1 MLLRSVFV
9 LIGAVLCFGQTAPV
23 PNPAF
28 RQIQETPG
36 LPRVLLIGDSISIGY
51 TEPVR
56 GALTGKANVQRIPA
70 NGATTVNGL
79 KNIDDWLGTK
89 QWDVIHFNFGLHDL
103 RFVEDGN
110 HQTPLPDYEANLRA
124 IVARLK
130 KTGAKLI
137 WAATTPVP
145 NAEVTPP
152 RRNSDVIEYN
162 AAARKIMDEAGVA
175 VDDLYSLVNP
185 RLEELQQPANVHYT
199 AAGYDVLARQVAE
212 SILRAL
218 PAVAQ

>member
-1 MLLRSVFV
+1 MLLRSAFV
-9 LIGAVLCFGQTAPV
+9 LMGAVLCFGQTAPA

-56 GALTGKANVQRIPA
+56 AGLTGKANVQRIPV

-79 KNIDDWLGTK
+79 KNLDDWLGTK

-103 RFVEDGN
+103 RFMEDGK
-110 HQTPLPDYEANLRA
+110 HQVPLPDYEANLRA

-145 NAEVTPP
+145 NAEVRPP

-162 AAARKIMDEAGVA
+162 EAARKIMDEAGVA
-175 VDDLYSLVNP
+175 LDDLYSLINP